1 MAAAVGWAEAPLVR
15 EQIVLFPTS
24 IDEVIPED
32 HEVRLLDE
40 MLRPLEYACSH
51 NIDFI
56 WLAEG
61 RQPDHSTLAA
71 FFTKFGTQLKDL
83 FQQVVRLAVQMGLV
97 RMGLVATCEI
107 HVQCHNRRYNTLT
120 GRTLEERL
128 ALADREIDELMQQAQ
143 TAQAGSDDADSPG
156 KSTQLRTELATL
168 KERRTK
174 LQAAIERAAELGEER
189 RKDGLKKP
197 AQE

>member
-1 MAAAVGWAEAPLVR
+1 MATAEGWAEAPLVR

-24 IDEVIPED
+24 IDEVIPDD

-40 MLRPLEYACSH
+40 MLQTRDWADWEAEYPRRKGQPPIHPRVLASIWLYGLSRKIKSSRPLEYACSH

-71 FFTKFGTQLKDL
+71 FFTKFGTLD
-83 FQQVVRLAVQMGLV
+83 
-97 RMGLVATCEI
+97 
-107 HVQCHNRRYNTLT
+107 
-120 GRTLEERL
+120 
-128 ALADREIDELMQQAQ
+128 
-143 TAQAGSDDADSPG
+143 
-156 KSTQLRTELATL
+156 
-168 KERRTK
+168 
-174 LQAAIERAAELGEER
+174 EER

-197 AQE
+197 AQVPMNDLESRVMPNKEGASLRTSRRRRSHWLIVSV

>member
-24 IDEVIPED
+24 IDEVIPGD

-40 MLRPLEYACSH
+40 MLRTLDWTKWEAEYSRRKGQPPIHPRVLASIWLYGLSRKIKSSRPLEYACSH

-71 FFTKFGTQLKDL
+71 FSTKFGTQ
-83 FQQVVRLAVQMGLV
+83 
-97 RMGLVATCEI
+97 
-107 HVQCHNRRYNTLT
+107 
-120 GRTLEERL
+120 
-128 ALADREIDELMQQAQ
+128 
-143 TAQAGSDDADSPG
+143 
-156 KSTQLRTELATL
+156 
-168 KERRTK
+168 
-174 LQAAIERAAELGEER
+174 
-189 RKDGLKKP
+189 P
-197 AQE
+197 AMSISNGTSSSRS